1 MNDAVNNSHVR
12 DKQWFRAQ
20 NTILMKQYGDLPKE
34 FTAFESSKIVIIPVP
49 YDGTTT
55 WIKGSD
61 KGPKAIL
68 EASTNLEMYDIDTD
82 SEVHRLGIHTAEPV
96 LEASSPEAMVEEVY
110 ARVKALYKKKK
121 FPVVLGGEHTVSIG
135 AFKAASEQFSDLTI
149 LQFDAH
155 TDMRDTYKG
164 SKINHH
170 CVMARASEMAPIVQV
185 GIRSMSAGERED
197 IKPDRVFYAMQIY
210 DQSTWMY
217 ELLNKLSRNVYITI
231 DLDVLNPS
239 IMAST
244 GTPEPGGMNWF
255 DIINIL
261 KKISEQVNIVGFDI
275 TELVPNKENKAPD
288 YLAAKLIYTLLT
300 NKFITGIK

>member
-1 MNDAVNNSHVR
+1 
-12 DKQWFRAQ
+12 
-20 NTILMKQYGDLPKE
+20 MKPYGNLPKE
-34 FTAFESSKIVIIPVP
+34 LTAFESSKIVLLPVP

-61 KGPKAIL
+61 KGPKAIM
-68 EASTNLEMYDIDTD
+68 EASANLEMYDIDTD
-82 SEVHRLGIHTAEPV
+82 SEVHKLGIHTADPV
-96 LEASSPEAMVEEVY
+96 TENSSSEAMVDEVY
-110 ARVKALYKKKK
+110 DRVKALYKKKK
-121 FPVVLGGEHTVSIG
+121 FPVVIGGEHTVSIG

-155 TDMRDTYKG
+155 TDMRDTWNG
-164 SKINHH
+164 SKYSQKT
-170 CVMARASEMAPIVQV
+170 VMARAAEMAPVVQV

-197 IKPDRVFYAMQIY
+197 IKPDCVFYAMQIY

-261 KKISEQVNIVGFDI
+261 KKISEQVNIVGFDV

-288 YLAAKLIYTLLT
+288 FLTAKLIYTILT
-300 NKFITGIK
+300 YKFITGIK

>member
-1 MNDAVNNSHVR
+1 
-12 DKQWFRAQ
+12 
-20 NTILMKQYGDLPKE
+20 MKQYGDLPKE
-34 FTAFESSKIVIIPVP
+34 FTAFESSKIVILPVP
-49 YDGTTT
+49 YDGTNT

-61 KGPKAIL
+61 KGAKAIL
-68 EASTNLEMYDIDTD
+68 EASANLEMYDIDTD
-82 SEVHRLGIHTAEPV
+82 SEVHKVGIHTADAV
-96 LEASSPEAMVEEVY
+96 TEASSPEAMVDEVY
-110 ARVKALYKKKK
+110 SRVKALFKKKK
-121 FPVVLGGEHTVSIG
+121 FPVILGGEHSVSIG

-155 TDMRDTYKG
+155 VDMRDEYNG
-164 SKINHH
+164 SKFSHK
-170 CVMARASEMAPIVQV
+170 CVMARASEMAPVVQV
-185 GIRSMSAGERED
+185 GIRSMSAAERD
-197 IKPDRVFYAMQIY
+197 LIKPERVFYAMQIY

-217 ELLNKLSRNVYITI
+217 ELLNKLTRNVYITI

-261 KKISEQVNIVGFDI
+261 KMISEQVNIVGFDI

-288 YLAAKLIYTLLT
+288 YLAAKLIYALLT
-300 NKFITGIK
+300 FKFITGIK

>member
-1 MNDAVNNSHVR
+1 
-12 DKQWFRAQ
+12 
-20 NTILMKQYGDLPKE
+20 MKQYGDLPKE
-34 FTAFESSKIVIIPVP
+34 FTTFESSKIVILPVP

-61 KGPKAIL
+61 KGPKAVL
-68 EASTNLEMYDIDTD
+68 EASVNLEMYDIDTD
-82 SEVHRLGIHTAEPV
+82 SEVHKLGIHTAEP
-96 LEASSPEAMVEEVY
+96 LMENSSPQAMVDAVY
-110 ARVKALYKKKK
+110 TQVKALYKKKK
-121 FPVVLGGEHTVSIG
+121 FPVVLGGEHTVAIG
-135 AFKAASEQFSDLTI
+135 AFKAASEQFNDLTI

-155 TDMRDTYKG
+155 TDMRSEFHG
-164 SKINHH
+164 SKIDHH

-197 IKPDRVFYAMQIY
+197 IQPDRVFYAMQIY

-275 TELVPNKENKAPD
+275 TELVPIKENKAPD
-288 YLAAKLIYTLLT
+288 YLVAKLIYTMLT
-300 NKFITGIK
+300 YKFITGIK

>member
-1 MNDAVNNSHVR
+1 
-12 DKQWFRAQ
+12 
-20 NTILMKQYGDLPKE
+20 MKQYGDLPKE
-34 FTAFESSKIVIIPVP
+34 FTTFESSKIVILPVP

-61 KGPKAIL
+61 RGPKAIID
-68 EASTNLEMYDIDTD
+68 ASVNLEMYDIDTD
-82 SEVHRLGIHTAEPV
+82 SEVHKLGIHTSEP
-96 LEASSPEAMVEEVY
+96 LIETLSAEAMVNEVY
-110 ARVKALYKKKK
+110 SSVKALFKKKK
-121 FPVVLGGEHTVSIG
+121 FPVILGGEHTVAIG

-155 TDMRDTYKG
+155 ADMRNEYKG
-164 SKINHH
+164 SKFDHH
-170 CVMARASEMAPIVQV
+170 CVMARASEMAPVVQV
-185 GIRSMSAGERED
+185 GIRSMSAQERED

-239 IMAST
+239 IMSST

-288 YLAAKLIYTLLT
+288 YLVAKLVYTMLT
-300 NKFITGIK
+300 YKFITGIK

>member
-1 MNDAVNNSHVR
+1 
-12 DKQWFRAQ
+12 
-20 NTILMKQYGDLPKE
+20 MKQYGDLPKE
-34 FTAFESSKIVIIPVP
+34 FTGFESSKIVIIPVP

-61 KGPKAIL
+61 KGPRAIL
-68 EASTNLEMYDIDTD
+68 DASANLEMYDIESD
-82 SEVHRLGIHTAEPV
+82 SEVHKIGIHTAEPV
-96 LEASSPEAMVEEVY
+96 TESSSPEAMVNEVY
-110 ARVKALYKKKK
+110 NRVKALYKKKK

-155 TDMRDTYKG
+155 ADMRDTFNG
-164 SKINHH
+164 SKFDHH
-170 CVMARASEMAPIVQV
+170 CVMARASEMAPVVQV
-185 GIRSMSAGERED
+185 GIRSMSADERED
-197 IKPDRVFYAMQIY
+197 IKPDCVFYAMQIY

-217 ELLNKLSRNVYITI
+217 ELLNKISRNVYITI

-239 IMAST
+239 IMPST

-261 KKISEQVNIVGFDI
+261 KKISEQVNIVGFDV
-275 TELVPNKENKAPD
+275 TELVPNKENKSPD
-288 YLAAKLIYTLLT
+288 FLVAKLIYTLLT

>member
-1 MNDAVNNSHVR
+1 
-12 DKQWFRAQ
+12 
-20 NTILMKQYGDLPKE
+20 MKQYGDLPKE
-34 FTAFESSKIVIIPVP
+34 FTTFESSKIVILPVP

-61 KGPKAIL
+61 KGPKAVL
-68 EASTNLEMYDIDTD
+68 EASVNLEMYDIDTD
-82 SEVHRLGIHTAEPV
+82 SEVHKLGIHTAEP
-96 LEASSPEAMVEEVY
+96 LMENSSPQAMVDAVY
-110 ARVKALYKKKK
+110 TQVKALYKKKK
-121 FPVVLGGEHTVSIG
+121 FPVVLGGEHTVAIG
-135 AFKAASEQFSDLTI
+135 AFKAASEQFNDLTI

-155 TDMRDTYKG
+155 TDMRSEFHG
-164 SKINHH
+164 SKIDHH

-197 IKPDRVFYAMQIY
+197 IQPDRVFYAMQIY

-288 YLAAKLIYTLLT
+288 YLVAKLIYTMLT
-300 NKFITGIK
+300 YKFITGIK

>member
-1 MNDAVNNSHVR
+1 
-12 DKQWFRAQ
+12 
-20 NTILMKQYGDLPKE
+20 MKQYGNLPKE
-34 FTAFESSKIVIIPVP
+34 LTSFESSKIVIVPVP

-55 WIKGSD
+55 WNKGSE
-61 KGPKAIL
+61 KGPKAII
-68 EASTNLEMYDIDTD
+68 EASLNLEMYDIDTD
-82 SEVHRLGIHTAEPV
+82 SEVHKLGIHTAEPV
-96 LEASSPEAMVEEVY
+96 TEASSPEAMVDEVY
-110 ARVKALYKKKK
+110 TRVKALFKKKK
-121 FPVVLGGEHTVSIG
+121 FPVILGGEHSVSVG

-155 TDMRDTYKG
+155 ADIRDELNG
-164 SKINHH
+164 SKYNHQ
-170 CVMARASEMAPIVQV
+170 CVMARAAEMAPIVQV
-185 GIRSMSAGERED
+185 GIRSMSAAERED

-217 ELLNKLSRNVYITI
+217 ELLNKLTRNVYITI

-275 TELVPNKENKAPD
+275 TELVPNKDNKAPD
-288 YLAAKLIYTLLT
+288 YLTAKLIYTLLT
-300 NKFITGIK
+300 YKFISGIK